1 MKEFFLF
8 LAITII
14 FSIFTFY
21 FPMLKDNIISLAES
35 SDVFNFA
42 SFIIGFLT
50 LIMTCITDAGII
62 KSYNTLDAKK
72 LEYSAMKSKFRL
84 PRNLFVILLLIIL
97 LTAIRHLW
105 DFYFISVI
113 IVSLYFL
120 AILLSFKFPYILK
133 KESFVVIRKELI
145 DKQKEEK
152 KKNKDRVRAS
162 ERLLNL
168 REQKK

>member
-1 MKEFFLF
+1 
-8 LAITII
+8 
-14 FSIFTFY
+14 
-21 FPMLKDNIISLAES
+21 
-35 SDVFNFA
+35 
-42 SFIIGFLT
+42 
-50 LIMTCITDAGII
+50 
-62 KSYNTLDAKK
+62 
-72 LEYSAMKSKFRL
+72 MKSKFRL

-97 LTAIRHLW
+97 LTAIQHLW
-105 DFYFISVI
+105 YFYFISVM

-120 AILLSFKFPYILK
+120 AILLSFKFPHILK

-168 REQKK
+168 KEQKNRLISLTTTDFTSPCSLSLGFLFGYFDTVLRALFSPLTIRGMINIGFCIHNHSLIICCEG

>member
-1 MKEFFLF
+1 MYCS
-8 LAITII
+8 TII
-14 FSIFTFY
+14 NYYLIRSVVMIFMKLY
-21 FPMLKDNIISLAES
+21 LAQSVSEEPGILEDKLKTVLTDN
-35 SDVFNFA
+35 V
-42 SFIIGFLT
+42 GT
-50 LIMTCITDAGII
+50 GT
-62 KSYNTLDAKK
+62 TLDAKK

-97 LTAIRHLW
+97 LTAIQHLW
-105 DFYFISVI
+105 YFYFISVM

-120 AILLSFKFPYILK
+120 AILLSFKFPHILK

-168 REQKK
+168 KEQKK

>member
-1 MKEFFLF
+1 
-8 LAITII
+8 
-14 FSIFTFY
+14 
-21 FPMLKDNIISLAES
+21 
-35 SDVFNFA
+35 
-42 SFIIGFLT
+42 
-50 LIMTCITDAGII
+50 
-62 KSYNTLDAKK
+62 
-72 LEYSAMKSKFRL
+72 MKSKFRL

-97 LTAIRHLW
+97 LTAIQHLW
-105 DFYFISVI
+105 YFYFISVM

-120 AILLSFKFPYILK
+120 AILLSFKFPHILK

-168 REQKK
+168 KEQKK

>member
-1 MKEFFLF
+1 ME
-8 LAITII
+8 
-14 FSIFTFY
+14 
-21 FPMLKDNIISLAES
+21 
-35 SDVFNFA
+35 
-42 SFIIGFLT
+42 
-50 LIMTCITDAGII
+50 
-62 KSYNTLDAKK
+62 
-72 LEYSAMKSKFRL
+72 SKFRL

-97 LTAIRHLW
+97 LTAIQHLW
-105 DFYFISVI
+105 YFYFISVM

-133 KESFVVIRKELI
+133 KESFVVIRKELT

>member
-1 MKEFFLF
+1 MREFFLF
-8 LAITII
+8 LVITIV
-14 FSIFTFY
+14 FSIFAFY
-21 FPMLKDNIISLAES
+21 IPMLKDNIIALAKS

-50 LIMTCITDAGII
+50 LLMTCITDAGII

-72 LEYSAMKSKFRL
+72 LEYSAMKNKFRL
-84 PRNLFVILLLIIL
+84 PRNLFIILLLIIL
-97 LTAIRHLW
+97 LTAIQHLW
-105 DFYFISVI
+105 HFYFISVM

-133 KESFVVIRKELI
+133 RESFIVIRKELV
-145 DKQKEEK
+145 DKQKAEK
-152 KKNKDRVRAS
+152 KKNKDRVRDS
-162 ERLLNL
+162 EQLLNL

>member
-8 LAITII
+8 LAITVI
-14 FSIFTFY
+14 FSILTFY
-21 FPMLKDNIISLAES
+21 FPMLKDNITSLAKS

-50 LIMTCITDAGII
+50 LIMTCITGAGII

-72 LEYSAMKSKFRL
+72 LEYSAMESKFRL

-97 LTAIRHLW
+97 LTAIQHLW
-105 DFYFISVI
+105 YFYFISVM

-133 KESFVVIRKELI
+133 KESFVVIRKELT